1 MQIFV
6 GFLKDI
12 INIMLKKIKKITLD
26 DVAKAAGA
34 SVGAVSKAL
43 NDKNGVGLT
52 RRNHILQVASELGYQ
67 KSKVSSS
74 SDNALKSIRLITY
87 DQHASGDPFYN
98 EIIRGIFE
106 ESTKLNLSIE
116 LQLLPNDIDDVDPAI
131 TTLMKH
137 RCDSQG
143 LILVGVESPHLLQ
156 AIARLECPVTIVNGM
171 DRLMRINSISP
182 DYELGGWLATRHLI
196 EQGHTE
202 IVHVTHPY
210 RQSLKQRILGF
221 RNALEESGLEFS
233 YAKNIIDTHSS
244 SQSSNDSYHA
254 IIKRIE
260 NNTLTCTGFV
270 CASDMV
276 ALGVLKALTEY
287 GYSVPN
293 DFSMIGFDDLPV
305 SSLCTPTLSTIRI
318 DRERLGR
325 DAVNLLLIKTHRHA
339 SVVRMLS
346 SVNLIQRESV
356 ARIN

>member
-1 MQIFV
+1 
-6 GFLKDI
+6 
-12 INIMLKKIKKITLD
+12 MLNKIKKITLD
-26 DVAKAAGA
+26 DVAHAAGA

-43 NDKNGVGLT
+43 NDKNGVSLA
-52 RRNHILQVASELGYQ
+52 RRNHILKVASELGY
-67 KSKVSSS
+67 KKNIVATSNK
-74 SDNALKSIRLITY
+74 NTLKSVRLITY
-87 DQHASGDPFYN
+87 DRHASGDPFYN

-116 LQLLPNDIDDVDPAI
+116 LQLLPNDQNDLGLAVKAL
-131 TTLMKH
+131 TQN
-137 RCDSQG
+137 RVEAQG
-143 LILVGVESPHLLQ
+143 LILVGVESPHLLDAVAQ
-156 AIARLECPVTIVNGM
+156 LECPVTIVNGM

-196 EQGHTE
+196 EHGHTQ

-210 RQSLKQRILGF
+210 RLSLKQRVLGF

-233 YAKNIIDTHSS
+233 YAKNIIDTQSC

-260 NNTLTCTGFV
+260 NKTLSCTAFV

-305 SSLCTPTLSTIRI
+305 SALCTPTLSTIRI

-325 DAVNLLLIKTHRHA
+325 DAVNLLLIKANRNS
-339 SVVRMLS
+339 SVVRVLS
-346 SVNLIQRESV
+346 SVNLIKRESV
-356 ARIN
+356 GKVS